1 MIHPTSEAELAD
13 AVASSNG
20 PLRIQGGGTR
30 PIGNPVAGDPL
41 TTSGLSGITLYEPGA
56 LTLVAQAGTP
66 MAEIDAALEAENQ
79 MLPFEP
85 MDHRALLGT
94 DGTPTIGGVVGANV
108 SGPRRVQAGACRDS
122 LLGVR
127 YVNGE
132 GTVIKNGG
140 RVMKNVTGYDLVK
153 LMAGSY
159 GTLGVMSE
167 VSFKVLPKPDTTA
180 TLVFLGAD
188 WSATSQIFTKAM
200 GSPFEVSAAARLP
213 AGSFDDT
220 RGAVLLR
227 LDGFE
232 ASVKYRTE
240 ALSAYLTKA
249 SGAPDRVMTDAA
261 ENASIWKSV
270 RDVEPLAKTEGDI
283 WRLAIK
289 PTDSQ
294 HLGSIAAQDSI
305 VLDWAGGLAW
315 VAVEPGIDVRAKMDG
330 IGGHATLMRASD
342 PIHATFHPEAAPLAK
357 LASDLRTQFDPKGI
371 LNPGL
376 MG

>member
-13 AVASSNG
+13 AVASASG
-20 PLRIQGGGTR
+20 ALRIQGGGTR
-30 PIGNPVAGDPL
+30 PIGNPVTGEAL
-41 TTSGLSGITLYEPGA
+41 TTSGMSGITLYEPGA
-56 LTLVAQAGTP
+56 LTLVAKTGTS
-66 MAEIDAALEAENQ
+66 MADIDAALDAENQ

-94 DGTPTIGGVVGANV
+94 DGTPTIGGVVAANV

-127 YVNGE
+127 FVNGE

-159 GTLGVMSE
+159 GTLGVISE

-188 WSATSQIFTKAM
+188 WSATTQIFSKAM
-200 GSPFEVSAAARLP
+200 GSPFEVSGAARLP
-213 AGSFDDT
+213 AGSIDDAH
-220 RGAVLLR
+220 GAVLLR
-227 LDGFE
+227 LNGFE
-232 ASVKYRTE
+232 ASVKYRAE
-240 ALSAYLTKA
+240 ALSAHLTKT
-249 SGAPDRVMTDAA
+249 SGAPDRVITDPA
-261 ENASIWKSV
+261 ENAAIWKSV
-270 RDVEPLAKTEGDI
+270 RDVESLAKAEGDI

-294 HLGSIAAQDSI
+294 KLGSIAGQESV
-305 VLDWAGGLAW
+305 VLDWAGGLVW
-315 VAVEPGIDVRAKMDG
+315 ISVEPGTDVRAQMDG
-330 IGGHATLMRASD
+330 IGGHATLMRASN
-342 PIHATFHPEAAPLAK
+342 PNQPAFHPEVAPLAK
-357 LASDLRTQFDPKGI
+357 LARDLRAKFDPKGI